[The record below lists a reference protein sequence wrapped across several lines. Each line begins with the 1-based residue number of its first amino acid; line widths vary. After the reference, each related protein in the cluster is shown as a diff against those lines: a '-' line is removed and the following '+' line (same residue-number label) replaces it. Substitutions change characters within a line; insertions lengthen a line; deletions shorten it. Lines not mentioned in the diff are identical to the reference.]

1 MKKVFLSMVCMVSLV
16 IMTACGGGNAK
27 KDGSEG
33 TAEVKKEAKASKS
46 MKGEW
51 EAISPEEDAIKKYKE
66 SYLGKTKEIGG
77 FEIGKPKSS
86 KIDEA
91 YWFYG
96 ENELE
101 NTPTSYIIRFICSE
115 SSIKH
120 SYFNAYTQAVWDA
133 CKEVADEGRIFVL
146 RSGKEQDIPTFIE
159 EGMEAFIVE
168 GKEIE
173 YYHKWY
179 YKLNGV
185 TMKVDIEPEKERNSN
200 NERVQNVIKINV
212 GRKK

>member
-1 MKKVFLSMVCMVSLV
+1 
-16 IMTACGGGNAK
+16 MTACGGGNAK

-51 EAISPEEDAIKKYKE
+51 ETISPEEDAIKKYKE

-101 NTPTSYIIRFICSE
+101 NTPTSYIMRFVC
-115 SSIKH
+115 
-120 SYFNAYTQAVWDA
+120 
-133 CKEVADEGRIFVL
+133 G
-146 RSGKEQDIPTFIE
+146 
-159 EGMEAFIVE
+159 E
-168 GKEIE
+168 GKSSTLISTHT
-173 YYHKWY
+173 HKPFGM
-179 YKLNGV
+179 LV
-185 TMKVDIEPEKERNSN
+185 RRLLMKEECSLSKQERN
-200 NERVQNVIKINV
+200 RTFLHL
-212 GRKK
+212 

>member
-1 MKKVFLSMVCMVSLV
+1 MKKFV
-16 IMTACGGGNAK
+16 ILLFAALPMLAAAQM
-27 KDGSEG
+27 

-101 NTPTSYIIRFICSE
+101 NTPTSYIMRFVCGE
-115 SSIKH
+115 GQIKH
-120 SYFNAYTQAVWDA
+120 SSFISNLLT
-133 CKEVADEGRIFVL
+133 
-146 RSGKEQDIPTFIE
+146 SIP
-159 EGMEAFIVE
+159 
-168 GKEIE
+168 
-173 YYHKWY
+173 
-179 YKLNGV
+179 
-185 TMKVDIEPEKERNSN
+185 
-200 NERVQNVIKINV
+200 
-212 GRKK
+212 